1 MPSRGLP
8 SRPML
13 RMEPEIELGPD
24 VEREV
29 EVPPLKVLKGGVT
42 DRLERDR
49 QEKSG
54 AVQPAVKGRRS
65 WRFWK
70 RPSRRSRELEELRKG
85 CDRLA
90 GVMGSIREELVVAK
104 SDRAQMNRTLSP
116 LPVAVKGLQQ
126 VGETQAR
133 TNKVLGGVK
142 ECLERAEEKDA
153 VFFKTMDRV
162 GDTMSHMD
170 MAVVG
175 MGRTFSSVER
185 TSKQSVRTMERLSER
200 LDASDRFLEEAFTRL
215 RDTEQEFAQHMV
227 GSSKRSAFVTVTLC
241 LLLTAGI
248 AFLAHTLGGAN
259 PYVTVV
265 RSAPAGV
272 IEDGEERRMPGLD
285 WQALPP
291 ERSGLAEAGWP
302 LDLSTATGDWS
313 PEESGAEGRLL
324 FVNKLPEV

>member
-1 MPSRGLP
+1 
-8 SRPML
+8 ML
-13 RMEPEIELGPD
+13 RMEPEIVLGPD
-24 VEREV
+24 EKEREV
-29 EVPPLKVLKGGVT
+29 EAPPLTVLKGGVT
-42 DRLERDR
+42 DRPQKER
-49 QEKSG
+49 QEKKG
-54 AVQPAVKGRRS
+54 AAKRAAKGRRG
-65 WRFWK
+65 WKFWQ
-70 RPSRRSRELEELRKG
+70 RPRRRSRELEELRQG
-85 CDRLA
+85 WDRLA
-90 GVMGSIREELVVAK
+90 GVMGSIRDELVVAK
-104 SDRAQMNRTLSP
+104 SDRAQLNRTLSP

-133 TNKVLGGVK
+133 TNKALGGVK
-142 ECLERAEEKDA
+142 QCLERAEEKDA

-162 GDTMSHMD
+162 GNTMSHMD

-185 TSKQSVRTMERLSER
+185 TSKQSVRTMERLGER
-200 LDASDRFLEEAFTRL
+200 IDASDRFLEEAFARL

-248 AFLAHTLGGAN
+248 AFLAHTLGGAS
-259 PYVTVV
+259 PHVTVV

-272 IEDGEERRMPGLD
+272 IEEAGNGRMPPLD

-302 LDLSTATGDWS
+302 LDLSTVADDWT
-313 PEESGAEGRLL
+313 PEEPGTEGRLL
-324 FVNKLPEV
+324 FVNKLPE